1 MKSKWTTFPQGARNT
16 IPAFRQTPQTPAL
29 IGGCLGTK
37 GNWYLKKK
45 SSESQLS
52 RWFFPGLQEK
62 QGVRWGQG
70 GGRRDNTLPPGRR
83 RLRSDKDG
91 HRGLTSHPRIS
102 QRAITPCG
110 GCLDQAADR
119 SNRSCCSSQ
128 PSLGALFKAGD
139 GRGQRRRGWRRSE
152 GKVESETTVCQ
163 ESTVGGSI
171 EQAPVFP
178 LLY

>member
-1 MKSKWTTFPQGARNT
+1 MDNLSSGSTKHNTSLSPNPADPSSDWRLPRN
-16 IPAFRQTPQTPAL
+16 
-29 IGGCLGTK
+29 K
-37 GNWYLKKK
+37 GKLVFKKKK

-70 GGRRDNTLPPGRR
+70 GGRRDNTLPPGHR

-139 GRGQRRRGWRRSE
+139 GRGQRRRGWRRSK

-171 EQAPVFP
+171 E
-178 LLY
+178 